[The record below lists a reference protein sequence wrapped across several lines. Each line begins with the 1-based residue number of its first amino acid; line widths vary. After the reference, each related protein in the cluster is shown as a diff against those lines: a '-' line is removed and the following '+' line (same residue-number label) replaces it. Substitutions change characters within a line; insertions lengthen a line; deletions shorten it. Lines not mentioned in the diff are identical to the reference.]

1 MISLLALIGYL
12 VQLLNSK
19 VNRSLRTESDGEIN
33 HPQMGMIGDFPI
45 GDCALDAQRVKWS
58 ILPKES

>member
-12 VQLLNSK
+12 VQLLNSE

-33 HPQMGMIGDFPI
+33 HPQMRMIGDIPN
-45 GDCALDAQRVKWS
+45 R
-58 ILPKES
+58 